1 MSPKNMFKIHIE
13 NIKRIIRKRLQKR
26 QEQNYVL
33 YKLFKKIGKFLI
45 KYKMRHEECKILQW
59 QQFR

>member
-13 NIKRIIRKRLQKR
+13 NIKHIIRKRLQKR

-33 YKLFKKIGKFLI
+33 YKLLKKIEKFLI
-45 KYKMRHEECKILQW
+45 KYKMRHEECKILQ
-59 QQFR
+59 

>member
-1 MSPKNMFKIHIE
+1 MFKIHIE

-45 KYKMRHEECKILQW
+45 KYKMRHEECKILQ
-59 QQFR
+59 